1 MKKLDEK
8 LSEIFNVEEIKTE
21 SFALEKLKETSDD
34 KKESDFDLARDT
46 LRDLIAK
53 NNAVIDDIVS
63 LARSSET
70 ARPFEV
76 AGQLLKTQSEIAK
89 GLVDLHKQKKDID
102 DDQGGDTIQTQNNIV
117 FAGSTSDLMKMISAE
132 KAKTIDVKE
141 N

>member
-8 LSEIFNVEEIKTE
+8 LSQLFNIEEIKKDTFE
-21 SFALEKLKETSDD
+21 LEKIKETNDD

-89 GLVDLHKQKKDID
+89 GLMDLHKQKKDV
-102 DDQGGDTIQTQNNIV
+102 DQDSPEKIQTQNNIV
-117 FAGSTSDLMKMISAE
+117 FAGSTSDLMKMISSE
-132 KAKTIDVKE
+132 RAKTIDVEEK
-141 N
+141 

>member
-1 MKKLDEK
+1 MKKIDQK
-8 LSEIFNVEEIKTE
+8 LSEIFNIEEIKTE
-21 SFALEKLKETSDD
+21 SFELEKIKETSDD

-46 LRDLIAK
+46 LRDLILK

-89 GLVDLHKQKKDID
+89 GLVDLHKQKKDIEQD
-102 DDQGGDTIQTQNNIV
+102 DPDKIQTQNNIV
-117 FAGSTSDLMKMISAE
+117 FAGSTSDLMKMISSE
-132 KAKTIDVKE
+132 RSKTINAKE
-141 N
+141 D

>member
-1 MKKLDEK
+1 MKQFEEK
-8 LSEIFNVEEIKTE
+8 LNQLFNIETFEQKPIEIKKIE
-21 SFALEKLKETSDD
+21 DTSDD

-89 GLVDLHKQKKDID
+89 GLVDLHKQKKDIEKD
-102 DDQGGDTIQTQNNIV
+102 EQEKIQTQNNIV
-117 FAGSTSDLMKMISAE
+117 FAGSTSDLMKMISSE
-132 KAKTIDVKE
+132 RAKTIDVKE
-141 N
+141 K

>member
-1 MKKLDEK
+1 MKQFEEK
-8 LSEIFNVEEIKTE
+8 LNQLFNIETFEQKHDEIIKIEETN
-21 SFALEKLKETSDD
+21 AD

-53 NNAVIDDIVS
+53 NNAVIDDIVN

-102 DDQGGDTIQTQNNIV
+102 QDEPGKIETQNNIV
-117 FAGSTSDLMKMISAE
+117 FAGSTSDLMKMISGE
-132 KAKTIDVKE
+132 RAKIIDVKE
-141 N
+141 K

>member
-1 MKKLDEK
+1 MKQFEDKLNQ
-8 LSEIFNVEEIKTE
+8 LFNIETFEPKPIEIKKIE
-21 SFALEKLKETSDD
+21 ETSSD
-34 KKESDFDLARDT
+34 KQESDFDLARDT

-89 GLVDLHKQKKDID
+89 GLVDLHKQKKDIEKD
-102 DDQGGDTIQTQNNIV
+102 EPEKIQTQNNIV
-117 FAGSTSDLMKMISAE
+117 FAGSTSDLMKMISSE
-132 KAKTIDVKE
+132 RAKTIDAKE
-141 N
+141 D

>member
-1 MKKLDEK
+1 MKQFEDKLNQLFNIETFEK
-8 LSEIFNVEEIKTE
+8 PVVEIKKIE
-21 SFALEKLKETSDD
+21 DTSDD

-46 LRDLIAK
+46 LRNLIAK

-89 GLVDLHKQKKDID
+89 GLVDLHKQKKDIEQD
-102 DDQGGDTIQTQNNIV
+102 EPEKIKTQNNIV
-117 FAGSTSDLMKMISAE
+117 FAGSTSELMKMISTE
-132 KAKTIDVKE
+132 RAKVIDVKE
-141 N
+141 K

>member
-1 MKKLDEK
+1 MKQFEDKLNQLFNIETFEK
-8 LSEIFNVEEIKTE
+8 PVVEIKKIE
-21 SFALEKLKETSDD
+21 DTSDD

-89 GLVDLHKQKKDID
+89 GLVDLHKQKKDIEQD
-102 DDQGGDTIQTQNNIV
+102 EPEKIKTQNNIV
-117 FAGSTSDLMKMISAE
+117 FAGSTSDLMKMISTE
-132 KAKTIDVKE
+132 RAKVIDVKE
-141 N
+141 K

>member
-1 MKKLDEK
+1 MKDIDQNLNKLFNIEPIEK
-8 LSEIFNVEEIKTE
+8 STFEI
-21 SFALEKLKETSDD
+21 EKIKETSDD
-34 KKESDFDLARDT
+34 KKDSDFDLARDT

-53 NNAVIDDIVS
+53 NNAVIDDIIS
-63 LARSSET
+63 LARSAET

-89 GLVDLHKQKKDID
+89 GLVDLHKQKKEIED
-102 DDQGGDTIQTQNNIV
+102 DGGDKIQTQNNIV

>member
-1 MKKLDEK
+1 MKKTDEK
-8 LSEIFNVEEIKTE
+8 LSELFNVEKISSDTFE
-21 SFALEKLKETSDD
+21 LEKIKETSED

-63 LARSSET
+63 LARSAET

-102 DDQGGDTIQTQNNIV
+102 QDSAEKIQTQNNIV
-117 FAGSTSDLMKMISAE
+117 FAGSTSDLMKMISSERARTID
-132 KAKTIDVKE
+132 AKTK
-141 N
+141 

>member
-8 LSEIFNVEEIKTE
+8 LSQLFNIEEIKKDTFE
-21 SFALEKLKETSDD
+21 LEKIKESSDD

-63 LARSSET
+63 LARSAET

-89 GLVDLHKQKKDID
+89 GLMDLHKQKKDV
-102 DDQGGDTIQTQNNIV
+102 DQDSPEKIQTQNNIV
-117 FAGSTSDLMKMISAE
+117 FAGSTSDLMKMISSE
-132 KAKTIDVKE
+132 RAKTIDVEEK
-141 N
+141 

>member
-1 MKKLDEK
+1 MKQFEEK
-8 LSEIFNVEEIKTE
+8 LNKLFNMETFEQKPPEIKKIE
-21 SFALEKLKETSDD
+21 ETNAD

-102 DDQGGDTIQTQNNIV
+102 QDEPGKIETQNNIV
-117 FAGSTSDLMKMISAE
+117 FAGSTSDLMKMISGE
-132 KAKTIDVKE
+132 RAKIIDVKE
-141 N
+141 K

>member
-1 MKKLDEK
+1 MKQFEDKLNQLFNIETFEK
-8 LSEIFNVEEIKTE
+8 PPLEIKKIE
-21 SFALEKLKETSDD
+21 DTSDD

-53 NNAVIDDIVS
+53 NNTVIDDIVS

-89 GLVDLHKQKKDID
+89 GLVDLHKQKKDIEQD
-102 DDQGGDTIQTQNNIV
+102 EPEKIKTQNNIV
-117 FAGSTSDLMKMISAE
+117 FAGSTSDLMKMISSE
-132 KAKTIDVKE
+132 RAKVINVKE
-141 N
+141 K

>member
-1 MKKLDEK
+1 MKQFEDKLNQ
-8 LSEIFNVEEIKTE
+8 LFNIETFEQKPIEIKKIE
-21 SFALEKLKETSDD
+21 DTSLD
-34 KKESDFDLARDT
+34 KTESDFDLARDT

-89 GLVDLHKQKKDID
+89 GLVDLHKQKKDIEKED
-102 DDQGGDTIQTQNNIV
+102 PEKIQTQNNIV
-117 FAGSTSDLMKMISAE
+117 FAGSTSDLMKMISNE
-132 KAKTIDVKE
+132 RAKTIDVKE
-141 N
+141 K

>member
-1 MKKLDEK
+1 MKEFDTRLNELFNITPINQKSFEVEK
-8 LSEIFNVEEIKTE
+8 IEETNP
-21 SFALEKLKETSDD
+21 D

-46 LRDLIAK
+46 MRDLIAK
-53 NNAVIDDIVS
+53 NNAVLDDIIS

-102 DDQGGDTIQTQNNIV
+102 VDQPESIKTQNNIV
-117 FAGSTSDLMKMISAE
+117 FAGSTSELMKMISAE
-132 KAKTIDVKE
+132 KAKTINIDAK
-141 N
+141 

>member
-1 MKKLDEK
+1 MKQFEEK
-8 LSEIFNVEEIKTE
+8 LNQLFNIETFEQKHDEIIKIEETN
-21 SFALEKLKETSDD
+21 AD

-102 DDQGGDTIQTQNNIV
+102 QDEPGKIKTQNNIV
-117 FAGSTSDLMKMISAE
+117 FAGSTSDLMKMISGE
-132 KAKTIDVKE
+132 RAKIIDVKE
-141 N
+141 K

>member
-8 LSEIFNVEEIKTE
+8 LSQLFNIEEIKKDTFE
-21 SFALEKLKETSDD
+21 LEKIKETNDD

-63 LARSSET
+63 LARSAET

-89 GLVDLHKQKKDID
+89 GLMDLHKQKKDV
-102 DDQGGDTIQTQNNIV
+102 DQDSPEKIQTQNNIV
-117 FAGSTSDLMKMISAE
+117 FAGSTSDLMKMISSE
-132 KAKTIDVKE
+132 RAKTIDVEEK
-141 N
+141 

>member
-1 MKKLDEK
+1 MKQFEDKLNQLFNIETFEK
-8 LSEIFNVEEIKTE
+8 PVVEIKKIE
-21 SFALEKLKETSDD
+21 DTSDD

-89 GLVDLHKQKKDID
+89 GLVDLHKQKKDIEQD
-102 DDQGGDTIQTQNNIV
+102 EPEKIKTQNNIV
-117 FAGSTSDLMKMISAE
+117 FAGSTSDLMKMISSE
-132 KAKTIDVKE
+132 RAKVIDVKE
-141 N
+141 K

>member
-1 MKKLDEK
+1 MKQFEEK
-8 LSEIFNVEEIKTE
+8 LNKLFNMETFEQKPPEIKKIE
-21 SFALEKLKETSDD
+21 ETNND

-102 DDQGGDTIQTQNNIV
+102 QDEPGKIETQNNIV
-117 FAGSTSDLMKMISAE
+117 FAGSTSDLMKMISGE
-132 KAKTIDVKE
+132 RAKIIDVKE
-141 N
+141 K

>member
-1 MKKLDEK
+1 MKQFEDKLNQLFNIETFEK
-8 LSEIFNVEEIKTE
+8 PAVEIKKIE
-21 SFALEKLKETSDD
+21 ETSAD

-89 GLVDLHKQKKDID
+89 GLVDLHKQKKDIE
-102 DDQGGDTIQTQNNIV
+102 QNEPEKIQTQNNIV
-117 FAGSTSDLMKMISAE
+117 FAGSTSDLMKMISSE
-132 KAKTIDVKE
+132 RAKVIDVKE
-141 N
+141 K

>member
-1 MKKLDEK
+1 MKQFEEK
-8 LSEIFNVEEIKTE
+8 LNKLFNMETFEQKPPEIKKIE
-21 SFALEKLKETSDD
+21 ETNND

-76 AGQLLKTQSEIAK
+76 AGQFLKTQSEIAK

-102 DDQGGDTIQTQNNIV
+102 QDEPGKIETQNNIV
-117 FAGSTSDLMKMISAE
+117 FAGSTSDLMKMISGE
-132 KAKTIDVKE
+132 RAKIIDVKE
-141 N
+141 K

>member
-1 MKKLDEK
+1 MKKIDEK
-8 LSEIFNVEEIKTE
+8 LSDLFNVEKIHSE
-21 SFALEKLKETSDD
+21 SFELEKIKETSED

-63 LARSSET
+63 LARSAET

-102 DDQGGDTIQTQNNIV
+102 QDSAEKIQTQNNIV
-117 FAGSTSDLMKMISAE
+117 FAGSTSDLMKMISSERARTID
-132 KAKTIDVKE
+132 AKTK
-141 N
+141 